1 MKKNIILMI
10 KGFVFGIAN
19 IIPGVSGGTL
29 AMTMGIYEDMINSI
43 SHIFKD
49 LKKNILFLLPIGVG
63 AVISILL
70 MSKLINSCLE
80 NYPFPTTLFFIGLI
94 LGGIPLIA
102 RKVKDKEKKPVNFL
116 FFLITFSLVA
126 VMAFMG
132 EGDFSVSLNNPSILM
147 YFLLFLVGMVAA
159 ATMVIPGVS
168 GSFVLMLIG
177 FYKPIVKVVSD
188 LTNIDHMI
196 PNLLIL
202 IPFGIGVVVGII
214 LVAKSIE
221 FLFKRFETTTYYAIL
236 GFVFA
241 SFIGLVKSIVGV
253 DITIIQLLIGI
264 ILFLVASVIGYK
276 LGDE

>member
-43 SHIFKD
+43 SHLFKD
-49 LKKNILFLLPIGVG
+49 LKKNIMFLLPIGVG

-102 RKVKDKEKKPVNFL
+102 RKVKDKEKKPIPFL
-116 FFLITFSLVA
+116 MFFLTFSLVA
-126 VMAFMG
+126 IMAFMS
-132 EGDFSVSLNNPSILM
+132 EGDFSVNLSNPSIFM
-147 YFLLFLVGMVAA
+147 YVLLFLVGILAA

-188 LTNIDHMI
+188 LTNTSHMMH
-196 PNLLIL
+196 NLLIL

-214 LVAKSIE
+214 LVAKLIE
-221 FLFKRFETTTYYAIL
+221 FLFQKFETATYYAIL

-241 SFIGLVKSIVGV
+241 SFIGLIKSIVGV
-253 DITIIQLLIGI
+253 DITMIQLLIGI
-264 ILFLVASVIGYK
+264 VLFLVASVIGYK